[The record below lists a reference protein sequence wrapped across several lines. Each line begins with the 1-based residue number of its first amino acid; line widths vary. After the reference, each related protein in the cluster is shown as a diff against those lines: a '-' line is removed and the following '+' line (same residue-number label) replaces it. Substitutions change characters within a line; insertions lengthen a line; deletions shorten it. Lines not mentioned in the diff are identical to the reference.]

1 MLTLDD
7 IAALESLWAD
17 ANQDTPWQTYEAKDG
32 TEGVIHLCDDDG
44 APLAWL
50 PADDAGRCNGRL
62 IVTAVNALPALLALA
77 RRGLEADARPDLSTP
92 AEAPEGTNP
101 LDTPE
106 AREAMFEHMM
116 RVVEAW
122 PDAPEDAEE
131 EAAAKRQMT
140 GAVLDALAPHVA
152 AAQRAAFR
160 AGVEAAAGVC
170 RTKAKRVRE
179 ANKGRRKGEVSQV
192 GEYAAGEVNGCANL
206 IAALPVP
213 AAFAAPEPDGWLP
226 IETAPRDGTP
236 FLAAL
241 SNGDGA
247 LLWAP
252 HGLQRASPRYLWWCG
267 TATWPD
273 LPVVD
278 THPPGMAFEIVATH
292 WRPFPALP
300 RAAASEAAP

>member
-1 MLTLDD
+1 MTLDD
-7 IAALESLWAD
+7 LAALEALWAD
-17 ANQDTPWQTYEAKDG
+17 ANQDTPWQTFEAKDG

-160 AGVEAAAGVC
+160 AGVEAAA
-170 RTKAKRVRE
+170 E
-179 ANKGRRKGEVSQV
+179 AADWEMLESN
-192 GEYAAGEVNGCANL
+192 
-206 IAALPVP
+206 ALPDEAAYNQAVRDVMAAIRAIPTP
-213 AAFAAPEPDGWLP
+213 AAFAVPEPSVAEALRPFAEIGQWLF
-226 IETAPRDGTP
+226 AR
-236 FLAAL
+236 
-241 SNGDGA
+241 
-247 LLWAP
+247 
-252 HGLQRASPRYLWWCG
+252 
-267 TATWPD
+267 D
-273 LPVVD
+273 LPDD
-278 THPPGMAFEIVATH
+278 TPLVEAGGINGYGMTLTRGHFKAAH
-292 WRPFPALP
+292 RALQALTEVTP
-300 RAAASEAAP
+300 EAAP